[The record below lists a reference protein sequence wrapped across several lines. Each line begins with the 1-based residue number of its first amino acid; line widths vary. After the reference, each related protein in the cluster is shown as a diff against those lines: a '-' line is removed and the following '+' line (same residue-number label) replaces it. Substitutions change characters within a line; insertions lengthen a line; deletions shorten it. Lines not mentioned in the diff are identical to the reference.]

1 MKKTI
6 FNQFKSRMEGT
17 VQQVWNT
24 RNNTQRIRACRV
36 KCHDNLLMFQIFQC
50 NEILAFLITK
60 YQH

>member
-24 RNNTQRIRACRV
+24 RNNNQRIRACRAY
-36 KCHDNLLMFQIFQC
+36 LLMFQIFQC